1 MQEPD
6 PQLVHVIS
14 YLRSELG
21 YDSDAPGNLPRHVQ
35 ENYRMIR
42 TIEDTL
48 RGTGDELGVVG
59 WISIFRR
66 TWITL
71 VALLG
76 AAAGYVL
83 NDVVDGIH
91 AQTRPNVHVE
101 SRQ

>member
-1 MQEPD
+1 MEPD
-6 PQLVHVIS
+6 PQLVHLIS

-21 YDSDAPGNLPRHVQ
+21 YDSESQGNLPRHVQ

-42 TIEDTL
+42 NIEDTL
-48 RGTGDELGVVG
+48 RGTGGDLGVVG

-76 AAAGYVL
+76 AAVGYVL

-91 AQTRPNVHVE
+91 AQTRSSTNVE

>member
-1 MQEPD
+1 MEPD
-6 PQLVHVIS
+6 PQLVHLIS

-21 YDSDAPGNLPRHVQ
+21 YDSESQGNLPRHVQ

-42 TIEDTL
+42 NIEDTL
-48 RGTGDELGVVG
+48 RGTGGDLGVVG

-76 AAAGYVL
+76 AAVGYVL

-91 AQTRPNVHVE
+91 AQTRSSTHVE

>member
-1 MQEPD
+1 MNDPD
-6 PQLVHVIS
+6 PQLVHVVS
-14 YLRSELG
+14 YLQSELG
-21 YDSDAPGNLPRHVQ
+21 YDSELPGNVPRHIK
-35 ENYRMIR
+35 ENYQMIR
-42 TIEDTL
+42 NIEDTL
-48 RGTGDELGVVG
+48 RGTGGELGVVG

-76 AAAGYVL
+76 AAAGYML

-91 AQTRPNVHVE
+91 AQTRPSVRVE